1 MICGSISVKGKI
13 ISIIVSKH
21 EMKFLIFLPGVFRCL
36 FLHAPVTP
44 FLRVYRGDPSVE
56 TCHARGFFCVS
67 RKVRKA
73 SESEGKGRKGEKAR
87 TSGHAESTEGS
98 ALCLQAQ

>member
-1 MICGSISVKGKI
+1 M

-21 EMKFLIFLPGVFRCL
+21 EMKFLIFLPGIFRCL
-36 FLHAPVTP
+36 VSLSTCHSFFIVCG
-44 FLRVYRGDPSVE
+44 GDPSVE
-56 TCHARGFFCVS
+56 ICHSRGFFCVS
-67 RKVRKA
+67 RKVKRA

-87 TSGHAESTEGS
+87 TSGHAEPTEGS